1 MILEVL
7 PIEKPFFELLKQ
19 AERANEYFKGA
30 AGKVKKKVFKKF
42 ASEIGLKDDELCLMH
57 VCTEQGEIQPELA
70 NFIDRFPQL
79 PRQTAERHAQY
90 KWETKSAVERVVFAV
105 AVLAARGELPVEQ
118 GANDPKVPVLG
129 SHEHPLL
136 AELYELLPRAWVKEP
151 GFKGG
156 RRAEHLSP
164 NAMLFYASCAEAI
177 RRCFP
182 SSLRELLVERRDVL
196 NQAMQDVYP
205 LEKYKAGGQFITLV
219 CRAIGV
225 EVIRPQPLPDISSW
239 PKKLQ
244 AQWAQF
250 KAAAR
255 GNIPAEVLR
264 SAEDAKFSLKP
275 KLAPTLL
282 TMTQYT
288 ISRILSKHPQGDKFG
303 LENLLAFETIR
314 VKKDGKQKT
323 VRFNKFLSPWREAE
337 MARADEYKRA
347 GFDSAMFQSALRSLL
362 TFARYIGLFKCV
374 SEAKKAFQISTDS
387 ETPKNRKAR
396 KKGLINRHDLAKWF
410 EKKWPEFERILVT
423 RSFERQDYSKT
434 LKKGEKRRPHKES
447 DRNMHFVLFYIKF
460 LTMFIM
466 GYRQQLERDCL
477 YGDNLVVTHDS
488 IMWHFRRDQVKNDK
502 ELNFTGRLPGC
513 ELTHGLLIR
522 AHYLFHKEAFA
533 YIQGR
538 LDYSLTGDPVEDR
551 QRDPT
556 GQVFVYMRRDGTFR
570 RFHPITG
577 EGKFGS
583 QFKRDCFTFLADS
596 GLSKEA
602 IRALHAHFCR
612 GVAMDVF
619 LIDQG
624 GSDQA
629 AEQFFGDKIK
639 TIREDYNDQNAAL
652 DASYQVVLMNAQ
664 MRQVDQLNNGTS
676 DEDPVVKLLEK
687 ALKASHKRETAQK
700 EELARLH
707 SQVAEMTNT
716 FNTRFNEVISAVKG
730 KVAA

>member
-7 PIEKPFFELLKQ
+7 PIEKPFFELLEQ

-42 ASEIGLKDDELCLMH
+42 ASEVGLKNEELCLMH
-57 VCTEQGEIQPELA
+57 VCTEQGKIRTELA

-118 GANDPKVPVLG
+118 SDEEVKVPVLD
-129 SHEHPLL
+129 SHAHPLL

-156 RRAEHLSP
+156 RRADHLSP

-177 RRCFP
+177 RRCSP

-205 LEKYKAGGQFITLV
+205 LEKYKVGSNFITLV

-244 AQWAQF
+244 DQWSQF

-275 KLAPTLL
+275 KLAPTQV
-282 TMTQYT
+282 TMTQS
-288 ISRILSKHPQGDKFG
+288 IIGRILSKHPQGDKFG
-303 LENLLAFETIR
+303 LENLLAFEMIR

-323 VRFNKFLSPWREAE
+323 VRFNKFLSPWREVE

-347 GFDSAMFQSALRSLL
+347 GFDSAMFHIGLKSLL

-374 SEAKKAFQISTDS
+374 DEARKAFQIKRDYD
-387 ETPKNRKAR
+387 TPKNRTAR
-396 KKGLINRHDLAKWF
+396 KKQLIDRHDLGEWF
-410 EKKWPEFERILVT
+410 ERKWPEFERILLNHT
-423 RSFERQDYSKT
+423 FERQDYSKD
-434 LKKGEKRRPHKES
+434 LKEGEKRRPHKES
-447 DRNMHFVLFYIKF
+447 DRNMRFVLFYIKF
-460 LTMFIM
+460 LTMYIM
-466 GYRQQLERDCL
+466 GYRQQLLRDCL
-477 YGDNLVVTHDS
+477 YGENLVVTRNS
-488 IMWHFRRDQVKNDK
+488 IKWHFRRDQTKNDK
-502 ELNFTGRLPGC
+502 ELKFTANLAAC

-522 AHYLFHKEAFA
+522 SHYIFHKEAFA

-538 LDYSLTGDPVEDR
+538 LDFWLTGDPIEDQ

-556 GQVFVYMRRDGTFR
+556 GQVFVRMRRDGTFS

-577 EGKFGS
+577 EGKFGR
-583 QFKRDCFTFLADS
+583 QFKRDCFKFLADS

-602 IRALHAHFCR
+602 IRAIHAHFCR
-612 GVAMDVF
+612 GTSMDIF
-619 LIDQG
+619 IIDRR
-624 GSDQA
+624 GSELA
-629 AEQFFGDKIK
+629 AERFYGVDYK
-639 TIREDYNDQNAAL
+639 TIRSHYKNRNAPQ
-652 DASYQVVLMNAQ
+652 DASLDLVLMNAQ
-664 MRQVDQLNNGTS
+664 MKQIDQLNKGTS
-676 DEDPVVKLLEK
+676 DEDPEAKSLRA
-687 ALKASHKRETAQK
+687 ALKAAHKRDAAQR
-700 EELARLH
+700 EEIASLR
-707 SQVAEMTNT
+707 SQVAEMTNIL
-716 FNTRFNEVISAVKG
+716 NTRFDEVISAVKG